1 MMARCGGF
9 PKIVGFFPKSSSI
22 LGGFPPIFGNTHVFL
37 KASGT
42 GGGTAFKGT
51 ASEEDFDGTASSA
64 ASAIRLHVCH

>member
-1 MMARCGGF
+1 MIFLFKQVIFRF
-9 PKIVGFFPKSSSI
+9 HVNF
-22 LGGFPPIFGNTHVFL
+22 LGCIFGNTYIVCL

-42 GGGTAFKGT
+42 GGGTAFNGT